1 METVRTL
8 RLVADQAGVR
18 LDLYIGR
25 SHTGISRTSIQRLIN
40 NGHVTVNDMVAKPSQ
55 KTRVGDV
62 IVVSVPPPEPSPFLV
77 PENIPLNIIYEDS
90 DIIVVN
96 KPAGTTVYPAFGH
109 PSHTLMN
116 AILAHCPGITE
127 IDGSVRPGIVHRLDK
142 DTSGVMVVA
151 KSKSAQLNLSSQ
163 LKGRRVLKQYLV
175 LVRGNPKPEEGTIE
189 APIGRHPRDRK
200 RMAVVAGGR
209 EARTLYRVVRR
220 LGGYALVEA
229 TLQTGRTHQIRV
241 HFSRTGWPVVG
252 DAVYG
257 VKVEW
262 LDRQFVHASRLGLR
276 LPSSGEWMEFS
287 AELPG
292 DLKEAL
298 GRISRL

>member
-1 METVRTL
+1 MV

-18 LDLYIGR
+18 LDQYICQ
-25 SHTGISRTSIQRLIN
+25 SQTAISRSSVQRLIN
-40 NGHVTVNDMVAKPSQ
+40 DGRVTVNDALAKPSQ
-55 KTRVGDV
+55 RTRVGDV
-62 IVVSVPPPEPSPFLV
+62 IVVRVPSPEPSPLLV
-77 PENIPLNIIYEDS
+77 PEDTPLDVLYEDR

-109 PSHTLMN
+109 ASHTLMN

-151 KSKSAQLNLSSQ
+151 KNKSAQLNLSTQ
-163 LKGRRVLKQYLV
+163 LKGRHVLKQYLV
-175 LVRGNPKPEEGTIE
+175 LVRGNPKPEEGTVD

-209 EARTLYRVVRR
+209 GARTLYRVRR
-220 LGGYALVEA
+220 HLNGYALVEA

-241 HFSRTGWPVVG
+241 HFSRMGWPVIG
-252 DAVYG
+252 DATYG
-257 VKVEW
+257 VRVEW
-262 LDRQFVHASRLGLR
+262 LHRQFVHASRLGLR
-276 LPSSGEWMEFS
+276 LPSSGEWVEFS
-287 AELPG
+287 AELPR
-292 DLKEAL
+292 DLQAAL
-298 GRISRL
+298 ARISRL